1 MVLGE
6 MALEDHDLAD
16 IQWGDRLIKQG
27 LQVCVGVSVH
37 EPGPRNQ
44 DLHIGVFDMLLNVDS
59 I

>member
-1 MVLGE
+1 